1 MDKRLLVLCVAA
13 ALALCFVSYPDGALS
28 VIITLFVAIPVIF
41 LIRKYAEEKQF
52 LTNVFMVALLARLTL
67 GALIQIFGLISVF
80 GPDAHGYDS
89 IGQRLMEIWTGIPVP
104 NDAETYRAL
113 HPGSSGWGMYYLV
126 AVIYTIF
133 GPSIFVAQSFCG
145 AIGAITAPMI
155 YFCAEQLFNNRR
167 VSKISA
173 ILIAVF
179 PAFVIW
185 SAQLLKDGLIIFLL
199 VCTMTVV
206 LKLQKKFSYLF
217 VVALLLS
224 VFGIVALRF
233 YIFYMVAVSI
243 LGSFFIGEDT
253 SVKVIIRNLLIIMTL
268 GLALTYLG
276 VVKNAGT
283 DLEFYGNLE
292 RVQMSRQDLSRSAS
306 SGFGEDV
313 DVSTTGGAIA
323 AVPIGLLYLFF
334 APFPWQVDKLPQIF
348 VLPETFLWWLL
359 IPIMISGLWY
369 TIKNKLR
376 RTFPILVFSLMLTLS
391 YSIFQGNVG
400 MIYRQR
406 TQIQVFLFMFI
417 AVGFALIQ
425 ERRENRK
432 LIAQTRMRESKG
444 KFYSQTI
451 KG

>member
-1 MDKRLLVLCVAA
+1 MDKRLLVICVAA
-13 ALALCFVSYPDGALS
+13 ALVLSFLSYPDGALS
-28 VIITLFVAIPVIF
+28 VVIVLLVAIPVVF
-41 LIRKYAEEKQF
+41 LIQKFAEEKKF
-52 LTNVFMVALLARLTL
+52 LTNVFMVALLARIAL
-67 GALIQIFGLISVF
+67 GAFIQTFRLIDVF
-80 GPDAHGYDS
+80 GPDAHTYDT
-89 IGQRLMEIWTGIPVP
+89 IGQRLMEIWMGIPVP
-104 NDAETYRAL
+104 NDFVTDRAL

-126 AVIYTIF
+126 AVIYSIF
-133 GPSIFVAQSFCG
+133 GQSIFVAQSFCG

-173 ILIAVF
+173 IMIAVF

-199 VCTMTVV
+199 VCAMTMV

-217 VVALLLS
+217 VIALIAS
-224 VFGIVALRF
+224 IFGIIALRF
-233 YIFYMVAVSI
+233 YIFYMVAVAI
-243 LGSFFIGEDT
+243 VGSFFIGTET
-253 SVKVIIRNLLIIMTL
+253 SVKTIIRNLFIITIL
-268 GLALTYLG
+268 GLTLTYLG
-276 VVKNAGT
+276 VIRNAGT

-292 RVQMSRQDLSRSAS
+292 RVQISRQDLSRSAN
-306 SGFGEDV
+306 SGFGEDI

-323 AVPIGLLYLFF
+323 AIPIGLVYLFF
-334 APFPWQVDKLPQIF
+334 APFPWQVEKLPQIL

-376 RTFPILVFSLMLTLS
+376 RTFPVLVFSLMLTLS

-417 AVGFALIQ
+417 AVGVALIQ
-425 ERRENRK
+425 ERRENKK
-432 LIAQTRMRESKG
+432 LAAQTRKREFRE
-444 KFYSQTI
+444 KFHPQAIES
-451 KG
+451 